1 MVSDAGFQDFF
12 SAPYAGGE
20 MSAAG
25 LRLRYFLPF
34 FARVMDG
41 AVFFV
46 EAASGTFCLVL
57 AFWFVPLSVFCGVG
71 VGVCNLLFVLFGR
84 WVFNVPLSLFGKN
97 TESPAFQACS

>member
-1 MVSDAGFQDFF
+1 
-12 SAPYAGGE
+12 
-20 MSAAG
+20 
-25 LRLRYFLPF
+25 
-34 FARVMDG
+34 MDS

-97 TESPAFQACS
+97 ADYAFISKYRRDQSSSIPIKDGRHLTD